1 MTPIHLIADI
11 YLFPVQDDARGFRI
25 VKYGD
30 CKVIEFEHS
39 IQSNRRLKA
48 LSGSTELP
56 AGNWQIICTTK
67 EITEEVAKGI
77 VRELPVG
84 QRWMNYNGDYPVWWH
99 TAKESLRSLVTS
111 KGFNPESNYLIIK
124 KVS

>member
-1 MTPIHLIADI
+1 MTQPIHLIADI
-11 YLFPVQDDARGFRI
+11 YCMPIPDKYAQINIDPVFNELYWWSHEG
-25 VKYGD
+25 
-30 CKVIEFEHS
+30 IETT
-39 IQSNRRLKA
+39 IP
-48 LSGSTELP
+48 LP
-56 AGNWQIICTTK
+56 QGNWQIICTTK
-67 EITEEVAKGI
+67 EITEEQAKGI

-84 QRWMNYNGDYPVWWH
+84 QRWHNYNGDYPVWWH